1 MLSTRTVP
9 AICCIILTALSLG
22 GPLGAETAS
31 YGNGSLFRTR
41 GAIVAVTRIQPD
53 APERVQAASLFM
65 DRSENSLFALPPQRS
80 RTRPSLGSP
89 SGPAGPGSQIRFGL
103 TGSHAELIRHII
115 GWAESN
121 QLGYDAVQYGAR
133 IRPSKRPTALSISE
147 IFDWI
152 EATPG
157 QHHAIGRYQFI
168 PSTLKRLIGELGIH
182 PRARFTPD
190 LQDQLAD
197 RLLVEAGFESFLA
210 GAMTRHQFMN
220 NLAKIWA
227 GLPTNSGKSYYH
239 GFAGNRATMTWAQF
253 DAEMARIFPG

>member
-9 AICCIILTALSLG
+9 AMCCILLAALFPG

-41 GAIVAVTRIQPD
+41 GAIVAVTRTQRD
-53 APERVQAASLFM
+53 TPERVQTASLFM
-65 DRSENSLFALPPQRS
+65 DRSEKSLFALPPQRS
-80 RTRPSLGSP
+80 RTRPSLSGP
-89 SGPAGPGSQIRFGL
+89 AGPAGPGSQIRFGL

-121 QLGYDAVQYGAR
+121 QLGYDAVQYGAKV
-133 IRPSKRPTALSISE
+133 RPSRRPTALTIAE

-168 PSTLKRLIGELGIH
+168 PSTLKRLVGELGVH
-182 PRARFTPD
+182 PRTRFTPD
-190 LQDQLAD
+190 LQDRMAD
-197 RLLVEAGFESFLA
+197 RLLVEAGFETFLA
-210 GAMTRHQFMN
+210 GALTRHQFMN

-227 GLPTNSGKSYYH
+227 GLPTNNGKSYYH
-239 GFAGNRATMTWAQF
+239 GFAGNRATMSWAQF
-253 DAEMARIFPG
+253 DAEMAKIFPG